1 MKIRYTINKLFYV
14 LGVAVMWMFNL
25 PAMAALPTQ
34 APGQLGQ
41 VQNTSDPTQW
51 LDLLTDSGVGVAA
64 TLITALVTVGVI
76 WHTWGSFV
84 ESREKG
90 NWKSFGITASIGS
103 FVIAAT
109 VGLAILA
116 TQFVA

>member
-1 MKIRYTINKLFYV
+1 MKIRYTLNKLFY
-14 LGVAVMWMFNL
+14 GVAGAVMWMFNL

-51 LDLLTDSGVGVAA
+51 LDLLSDGGVGTAA
-64 TLITALVTVGVI
+64 TLITALVTIGVI